1 MVDNSMANR
10 HRKLKTYIV
19 SFVLFSDAMYIGSYI
34 MTLLA
39 ILQFLYG
46 DYPYA
51 KFALVATVF
60 FKVLYV
66 VARRVAMFLNNILR
80 EKTSQYIVF

>member
-1 MVDNSMANR
+1 MADNRSK
-10 HRKLKTYIV
+10 KLKIYIM
-19 SFVLFSDAMYIGSYI
+19 SLVLFGDAMYIGSYI

-51 KFALVATVF
+51 KFALVVTVF

-66 VARRVAMFLNNILR
+66 AARRVAMFLNEILR
-80 EKTSQYIVF
+80 EKTSQYMIF

>member
-1 MVDNSMANR
+1 MADNSMANR

-19 SFVLFSDAMYIGSYI
+19 SLVLFGDVMYIASYI

-39 ILQFLYG
+39 VLQFLYG

-51 KFALVATVF
+51 KFALATTVS
-60 FKVLYV
+60 FKILHV
-66 VARRVAMFLNNILR
+66 VTRRVAMFLNNILR
-80 EKTSQYIVF
+80 EKTSQYIIF

>member
-1 MVDNSMANR
+1 MTKMK
-10 HRKLKTYIV
+10 KLKVYIM
-19 SFVLFSDAMYIGSYI
+19 SLVLFSDVMYIASYI

-39 ILQFLYG
+39 VLQFLYG

-51 KFALVATVF
+51 KFALATTVS

-66 VARRVAMFLNNILR
+66 VARRIAMFLNNILR

>member
-1 MVDNSMANR
+1 MTKMKS
-10 HRKLKTYIV
+10 LKVYIM
-19 SFVLFSDAMYIGSYI
+19 SLVLFSDVMYLASYV
-34 MTLLA
+34 MLSLA
-39 ILQFLYG
+39 VLQFLYG

-51 KFALVATVF
+51 KFALATTVS

-66 VARRVAMFLNNILR
+66 VAKRIAMFLNNILR